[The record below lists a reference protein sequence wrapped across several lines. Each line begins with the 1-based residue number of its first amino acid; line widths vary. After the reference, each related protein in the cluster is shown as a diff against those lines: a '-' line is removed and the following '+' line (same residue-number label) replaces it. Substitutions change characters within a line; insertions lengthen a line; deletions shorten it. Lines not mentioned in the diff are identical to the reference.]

1 MFNKI
6 LVVTLSILFFAFVV
20 GIGYDEDEKNMAQ
33 NDEEFLSQAV
43 KFHGHLGPYMVLG
56 LRAGLFANQVLEKD
70 PMNTEAIIETL
81 PRPPESCFVDGV
93 QFATG
98 CTMGKRNISLKEGEG
113 LKATFNKNNKVLI
126 LTLKQEIID
135 EINSLPP
142 DEEEAWVA
150 LAKDLYQREIDR
162 IFEISK

>member
-1 MFNKI
+1 MFQKI
-6 LVVTLSILFFAFVV
+6 LVVTLSILFFAFAVC
-20 GIGYDEDEKNMAQ
+20 IGYDEDEKHMVQ
-33 NDEEFLSQAV
+33 NEEFLSQAA

-56 LRAGLFANQVLEKD
+56 LKAGLFANQVLEKD
-70 PMNTEAIIETL
+70 PMQTDAIIETL
-81 PRPPESCFVDGV
+81 PEPPESCFVDGV

-113 LKATFNKNNKVLI
+113 LKATFKKNNKILI

-142 DEEEAWVA
+142 DEEEAWEN
-150 LAKDLYQREIDR
+150 LAKDLYQREIEK
-162 IFEISK
+162 IFKISK

>member
-20 GIGYDEDEKNMAQ
+20 CIGYDGKENNMVQ
-33 NDEEFLSQAV
+33 NEELLSQAV
-43 KFHGHLGPYMVLG
+43 KFHGHLGPYLVLG

-70 PMNTEAIIETL
+70 PMKTEAIIETL
-81 PRPPESCFVDGV
+81 PEPPESCFVDGV
-93 QFATG
+93 QFTTG
-98 CTMGKRNISLKEGEG
+98 CTMGKRNISLVEGEG
-113 LKATFNKNNKVLI
+113 LKATFKKDKKILT
-126 LTLKQEIID
+126 LTLKQEVID

-142 DEEEAWVA
+142 DEEEAWEN
-150 LAKDLYQREIDR
+150 LARDLYQREIER

>member
-1 MFNKI
+1 MFKKI
-6 LVVTLSILFFAFVV
+6 LAFHLLVLFFAFAVC
-20 GIGYDEDEKNMAQ
+20 IGYDGKENNMVQ
-33 NDEEFLSQAV
+33 NEEFLSQAV
-43 KFHGHLGPYMVLG
+43 KFHGHLGPYMILG

-81 PRPPESCFVDGV
+81 PKPPQSCFVDGV

-113 LKATFNKNNKVLI
+113 LKATFKKDKKILT

-142 DEEEAWVA
+142 DEEEAWEA
-150 LAKDLYQREIDR
+150 LAKDLYQREIER
-162 IFEISK
+162 IFEINK